1 MSAREIIATG
11 LHRTGGLR
19 LLERVARSYEFR
31 LAANSRRPHWSRVS
45 TGKYVILCYHR
56 VGTGGIPY
64 YSELDAKEFEKQMRF
79 LRIRYRILPL
89 EQLVRE
95 IADSQSI
102 GQGVAVTFDDGYRG
116 LYTEALP
123 ILSKYQIPATVY
135 LIGNAVETGEP
146 AWYDKIFLALQVF
159 PKNAFEIQLDTPRR
173 FVFPTPESRIA
184 AAVEIVAHLRRVPDA
199 ERRACCFALE
209 NQVALP
215 ADALANRMLNWSQVK
230 EMQKAGISFG
240 AHTMTHPVLSRL
252 ALPEAERELRESKHL
267 LEDRLQTP
275 VLDFAYPFGHEHDC
289 SADVERLA
297 ARCGFRSAV
306 TTTWGVNRTGANP
319 FALRRP
325 QIGQDGSLSLFAFQL
340 NQLFLRNEEPL
351 SSDSLSLQPGAAP
364 VANDSRASEAARREA
379 MASEVKQDA

>member
-1 MSAREIIATG
+1 MSAREIIAAG

-19 LLERVARSYEFR
+19 LLERVARAYEFR
-31 LAANSRRPHWSRVS
+31 LDAGSRLPHWSRS
-45 TGKYVILCYHR
+45 AAGKYAILCYHR

-79 LRIRYRILPL
+79 LRRRYRLLSL

-95 IADSQSI
+95 IADPQSK

-123 ILSKYQIPATVY
+123 ILVKYQIPATVY
-135 LIGNAVETGEP
+135 LIGAAMETGEP
-146 AWYDKIFLALQVF
+146 AWYDKIFLAMQVS
-159 PKNAFEIQLDTPRR
+159 PKDCFEIQLETTRR
-173 FVFPTPESRIA
+173 LSLASRQERIA
-184 AAVEIVAHLRRVPDA
+184 AAVDIVTYLRRVPDA
-199 ERRACCFALE
+199 ERRARSIE
-209 NQVALP
+209 IEHQVALP
-215 ADALANRMLNWSQVK
+215 ADALAERMLNWTQVR

-252 ALPEAERELRESKHL
+252 ELAEAERELRESKRL
-267 LEDRLQTP
+267 IEDRLQTP
-275 VLDFAYPFGHEHDC
+275 APDFAYPFGHAWDC

-297 ARCGFRSAV
+297 ARVGFRSAV

-325 QIGQDGSLSLFAFQL
+325 QIGQDGSLSLFAFQM
-340 NQLFLRNEEPL
+340 NQLFLRDEEPR
-351 SSDSLSLQPGAAP
+351 GAEPALHQNSALTI
-364 VANDSRASEAARREA
+364 ANEPAA